1 MQKEPRCSSTLKIRV
16 QPGSDALHR
25 VLCVCHR
32 RGMQILALT
41 YADNELVLTIQ
52 GEETAHATSAI
63 GSLRSLMSS
72 LCSS

>member
-1 MQKEPRCSSTLKIRV
+1 MYSTLKIRV

-41 YADNELVLTIQ
+41 YTDDELVLTIQ
-52 GEETAHATSAI
+52 GEERRSRHI
-63 GSLRSLMSS
+63 GHWLAALPSVLAL
-72 LCSS
+72 LELAPE